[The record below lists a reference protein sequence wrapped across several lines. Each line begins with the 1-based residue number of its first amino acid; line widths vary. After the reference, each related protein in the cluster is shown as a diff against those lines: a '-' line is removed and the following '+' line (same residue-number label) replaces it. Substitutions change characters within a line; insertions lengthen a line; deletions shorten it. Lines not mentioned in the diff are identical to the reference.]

1 MRVSR
6 RSSGTR
12 IKICGIR
19 DVETAQFAVDAGAD
33 AIGLVFFPPS
43 PRAVD
48 VRLARQIV
56 RALPHG
62 TVSVALF
69 VNPTVAQVREVLVEV
84 SPSVLQFHG
93 DESAAFCAQFGHPY
107 WKAIRVSAATDLL
120 ELRERFRGADRLL
133 LDADARSNHAATD
146 AGAKLYGGT
155 GELFDWKLIP
165 SILANSIVLACG
177 LTADNVSK
185 AIRTVRPWAVDVSSG
200 VEEPRGMKSR
210 ALIQNFINAVTKED
224 SREQAV

>member
-1 MRVSR
+1 MGVSR

-19 DVETAQFAVDAGAD
+19 DAETALFAIDAGAD
-33 AIGLVFFPPS
+33 AVGLVFFPPS

-48 VRLARQIV
+48 IESARQIV

-69 VNPTVAQVREVLVEV
+69 VNPTVAQVRDVLLEV
-84 SPSVLQFHG
+84 SPTVLQFHG

-120 ELRERFRGADRLL
+120 ELHEQFRRADRLL
-133 LDADARSNHAATD
+133 LDADAGSNHATID
-146 AGAKLYGGT
+146 AETKLYGGT

-165 SILANSIVLACG
+165 SILANSIVLSGG
-177 LTADNVSK
+177 LTPDNAAD
-185 AIRTVRPWAVDVSSG
+185 AIRLVRPWAVDVSSG

-210 ALIQNFINAVTKED
+210 ALIQNFINAVKKED
-224 SREQAV
+224 SLEQAV